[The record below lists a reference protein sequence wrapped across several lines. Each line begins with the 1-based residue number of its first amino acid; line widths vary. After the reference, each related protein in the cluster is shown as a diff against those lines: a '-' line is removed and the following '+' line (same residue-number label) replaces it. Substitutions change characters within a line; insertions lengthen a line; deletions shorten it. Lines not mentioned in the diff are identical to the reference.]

1 MEPAGIEPASESA
14 FPEDATCVVT
24 RVVVD
29 LARLED
35 RPREDQSRCG
45 FVPRCRDTGERL
57 AYFDFA
63 HGGTIG
69 GVTVVNVS

>member
-1 MEPAGIEPASESA
+1 VEPAGIEPASESA
-14 FPEDATCVVT
+14 FPKDATCVVT

-35 RPREDQSRCG
+35 RPREDQPRFG
-45 FVPRCRDTGERL
+45 FALRCRDAGEGL